1 MLTRR
6 RRFAGMSHRVYPHTP
21 DAPPNEETRCGYL
34 NDYVASTLANEA
46 ALLACMAELDA
57 RAGWSDAYL
66 VARGRG
72 GETLHG

>member
-6 RRFAGMSHRVYPHTP
+6 RHFAGSSHRIWAPAP
-21 DAPPNEETRCGYL
+21 DAPPSAETRCGYL